1 MRGYIEN
8 TVLDDWIAIAE
19 NFKSSIDKMLNEVH
33 TAKMELMLLQ
43 NEIIDRLDAGQYIRD
58 DQRIIISAPLM
69 RSGILK
75 PTAFMVESWRSAG
88 RHRKKPCR

>member
-33 TAKMELMLLQ
+33 AAKMELMLLQ

-58 DQRIIISAPLM
+58 DQRIIISAP
-69 RSGILK
+69 
-75 PTAFMVESWRSAG
+75 
-88 RHRKKPCR
+88 